1 MRLTKNFELKEFSCK
16 DGTNVPD
23 ELLGNCRE
31 LAENLQKI
39 RDYFGLPVIIN
50 SAYRTVSHNKKIG
63 GGSNSQHLKCK
74 AADIRIKG
82 VSIKNLANAVLTL
95 IERGEIKE
103 GGVGVYKTFVH
114 YDIRGNKAR
123 W

>member
-23 ELLGNCRE
+23 ELMENCIE

-39 RDYFGLPVIIN
+39 RDYFGRPLIIN
-50 SAYRTVSHNKKIG
+50 SAYRTESHNKKVG
-63 GGSNSQHLKCK
+63 GVSNSQHLKCK
-74 AADIRIKG
+74 AADIKIKG
-82 VSIKNLANAVLTL
+82 VSIKELSNAIFTL
-95 IERGEIKE
+95 IERGEIKQ